1 MINES
6 IQIKKRVKTSMNKIA
21 QTIIIAIFL
30 AALVF
35 LITIFGI
42 LVLVVVSAV
51 GIVIALLIEW
61 YTTKKK
67 KDRRNF

>member
-1 MINES
+1 
-6 IQIKKRVKTSMNKIA
+6 MNKIA